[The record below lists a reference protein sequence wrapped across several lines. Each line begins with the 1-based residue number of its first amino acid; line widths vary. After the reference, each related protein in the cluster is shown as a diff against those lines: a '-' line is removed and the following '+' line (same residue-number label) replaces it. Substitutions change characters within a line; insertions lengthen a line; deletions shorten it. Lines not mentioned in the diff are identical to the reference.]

1 MVVDMLVPL
10 LPMNYSTC
18 QSHPWSHVSLN
29 LHELHELPLPQ
40 HKGGGGD
47 HTLVMFGPQSHAGL
61 CVMLCKLPQGGDEN
75 LIMYNTGDEVHV
87 ECVQDLIRSLHKSI
101 FFQYFSLSLRM
112 F

>member
-1 MVVDMLVPL
+1 MFH
-10 LPMNYSTC
+10 STYM
-18 QSHPWSHVSLN
+18 SSTNSLFLN
-29 LHELHELPLPQ
+29 IKE
-40 HKGGGGD
+40 GGD

-75 LIMYNTGDEVHV
+75 LIMYNTGNEVHV

-112 F
+112 FWS